1 MNIKTNII
9 RVFLILAIL
18 LVPTGVVLA
27 QSPGGDVVLFGQ
39 NYTLQSGDTLNGSIV
54 VFGGNIQIEE
64 DAVVNG
70 DIILFGG
77 NLNMAGR
84 ASQEVVVIGGN
95 ATVSDEVS
103 GDMVIIGGQVNLTS
117 TSVVRGDVVAIGGQV
132 NREPGSQ
139 VSGNVTINAPPV
151 SPPRVDR
158 PSVVRP
164 DVQVTYNPFWEI
176 FKVFGRAL
184 AVAGIGMLL
193 SLFLQ
198 PQLDRVAG
206 AIVAQ
211 PLVAGGYGL
220 LAVIA
225 IPVAVVITA
234 VTIILIPIALLI
246 ALIAPLA
253 WVFGMVAFGQEVG
266 DRFTKAINQTWAPVL
281 TIGFGTFILVLV
293 VGLVGMIPCVGWLAS
308 FLVTLVVVGGVAMT
322 LFGSRSAPGGMIRQP
337 VDVEVPPTS

>member
-9 RVFLILAIL
+9 RIFLILAIL
-18 LVPTGVVLA
+18 VLPTGVVLA

-39 NYTLQSGDTLNGSIV
+39 NYTLKSGDTQNGSIV
-54 VFGGNIQIEE
+54 VFGGNILIEE

-77 NLNMAGR
+77 NLNLAGR
-84 ASQEVVVIGGN
+84 ANGEVVLIGGN

-103 GDMVIIGGQVNLTS
+103 GDVIVIGGQVNLTS
-117 TSVVRGDVVAIGGQV
+117 TSVVKGDVAAIGGQV
-132 NREPGSQ
+132 HREPGAQ
-139 VSGNVTINAPPV
+139 VGGNVTINAPPV

-158 PSVVRP
+158 PSVPRP
-164 DVQVTYNPFWEI
+164 DINVSYNPFWEI

-184 AVAGIGMLL
+184 AVAAIGMLL

-206 AIVAQ
+206 AIVSQ

-220 LAVIA
+220 LAAIA

-234 VTIILIPIALLI
+234 ITIILIPVALLI

-253 WVFGMVAFGQEVG
+253 WVFGMVALGQEVG

-281 TIGFGTFILVLV
+281 TIGFGTFILTLV
-293 VGLVGMIPCVGWLAS
+293 VGLVGMFPCVGWLAS

-322 LFGSRSAPGGMIRQP
+322 LFGSRSAPGAMIRPP

>member
-27 QSPGGDVVLFGQ
+27 QSSSGDVVLFGQ
-39 NYTLQSGDTLNGSIV
+39 NYTLQSGDTLNGSLV
-54 VFGGNIQIEE
+54 VFGGNIAIEE

-77 NLNMAGR
+77 NLSLSGGANG
-84 ASQEVVVIGGN
+84 EVVLVGGN
-95 ATVSDEVS
+95 ATVSDEVN
-103 GDMVIIGGQVNLTS
+103 GDVVVIGGQIKLAS

-132 NREPGSQ
+132 NREPGAE

-158 PSVVRP
+158 PSVTRP
-164 DVQVTYNPFWEI
+164 DINVSYNPFWEI

-184 AVAGIGMLL
+184 AVAAIGMLL

-206 AIVAQ
+206 AIVRQ
-211 PLVAGGYGL
+211 PLMAGGYGL

-225 IPVAVVITA
+225 IPVAIVITA

-253 WVFGMVAFGQEVG
+253 WILGMVAFGQEVG

-322 LFGSRSAPGGMIRQP
+322 LFGSRNPPGAMMRQP
-337 VDVEVPPTS
+337 ADVDVPPTS